1 MTKISNRLLALT
13 QFVDK
18 KDTIVDVGCDHGL
31 LSIYLVENKLCK
43 SVIASDVNQNALNN
57 AINNIKK
64 RKLNIPTFLSDGI
77 NNIPMKGLNTIIISG
92 MGTSTIMH
100 ILSESDKIKNIN
112 KIIIQSN
119 NNHEILR
126 RFMNEMDYYMDKE
139 IVIFDKGKWYITYSF
154 IKSVYDNT
162 EKELKYGYLSNDK
175 YNKYMCDDLNK
186 IIKKIPIFS
195 INRWKKSVDLYK
207 LKRAIKNK

>member
-1 MTKISNRLLALT
+1 MTKISKRLLALT

-18 KDTIVDVGCDHGL
+18 KDSIVDVGCDHGL

-57 AINNIKK
+57 AINNISK
-64 RKLNIPTFLSDGI
+64 RKLDIPTFLSDGI
-77 NNIPMKGLNTIIISG
+77 KDIPMKGINTIIISG

-100 ILSESDKIKNIN
+100 ILSDPSKITNID

-119 NNHEILR
+119 NNHEMLR
-126 RFMNEMDYYMDKE
+126 RFMNEIDYYMDKE
-139 IVIFDKGKWYITYSF
+139 DVIFDKGKWYITYSF
-154 IKSVYDNT
+154 IKSVYDNS
-162 EKELKYGYLSNDK
+162 ENELKYGYLSNDS
-175 YNKYMCDDLNK
+175 YNKYMCDDLK
-186 IIKKIPIFS
+186 GIIKRIPLFS
-195 INRWKKSVDLYK
+195 INRWKKQLELCK

>member
-119 NNHEILR
+119 NNHETLR

>member
-77 NNIPMKGLNTIIISG
+77 NNIPMKGLNTLIISG

-119 NNHEILR
+119 NNHETLR

-162 EKELKYGYLSNDK
+162 EKELKYGYLSNEN

-195 INRWKKSVDLYK
+195 INRWKKSLELYK

>member
-119 NNHEILR
+119 NNHETLR

-195 INRWKKSVDLYK
+195 INRWKKSVELYK